1 VHTQNSTCHK
11 DALMQAGEPASV
23 ADHGI
28 VGCVLRNEH
37 PGYLVIIQLACETRD
52 VAGVRN
58 VIVYEEDLVPTM

>member
-1 VHTQNSTCHK
+1 
-11 DALMQAGEPASV
+11 MQAGEPASV

-37 PGYLVIIQLACETRD
+37 PGYLVIIQLAYETRD